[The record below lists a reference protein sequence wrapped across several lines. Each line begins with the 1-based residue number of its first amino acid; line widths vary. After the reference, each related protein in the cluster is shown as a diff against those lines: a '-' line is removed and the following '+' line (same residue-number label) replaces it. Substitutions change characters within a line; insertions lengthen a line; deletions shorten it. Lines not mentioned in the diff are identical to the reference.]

1 MTDAMLVLTT
11 LPNSDVAAEMA
22 KKVVGE
28 RLAACA
34 NILPALRS
42 IYRWQGKLQ
51 DENEVL
57 LLLARLEQH
66 QHFVLVLQFPLP
78 AVDRSQRRQGKL
90 QDENEVLVLLKTRQQ
105 QFERLKERILEL
117 HPYDVPEVIAI
128 PVEQGHEAYLD
139 WIASETG

>member
-11 LPNSDVAAEMA
+11 LPNSDAAAEVA

-28 RLAACA
+28 KLAACA

-57 LLLARLEQH
+57 LLL
-66 QHFVLVLQFPLP
+66 
-78 AVDRSQRRQGKL
+78 
-90 QDENEVLVLLKTRQQ
+90 KTRAEHL
-105 QFERLKERILEL
+105 ERLIANLYRTSPAIVEAVKKL
-117 HPYDVPEVIAI
+117 VPN
-128 PVEQGHEAYLD
+128 LD
-139 WIASETG
+139 

>member
-1 MTDAMLVLTT
+1 MTLPAFARVDAGSMTDAMLVLTT
-11 LPNSDVAAEMA
+11 LPDSDAAAEMA

-57 LLLARLEQH
+57 
-66 QHFVLVLQFPLP
+66 
-78 AVDRSQRRQGKL
+78 
-90 QDENEVLVLLKTRQQ
+90 VLLKTQRTHLA
-105 QFERLKERILEL
+105 RLTARILEL
-117 HPYDVPEVIAI
+117 HPYEVPEVLAI
-128 PVEQGHEAYLD
+128 PVEQGHAAYLD
-139 WIASETG
+139 WIARETA